1 MTEQNFPPNWYPDP
15 DDGTGLRYWDGAQ
28 WTEHRAA
35 APPPPSDA
43 SATIASPS
51 PATSTPTASDTAP
64 AASTPAPN
72 KRRRYLM
79 MLTLAAVTVLAIV
92 AIAVTTSSSS
102 KSSKSPGG
110 PSGGVTGAEKSGL
123 DHDAQVVQATV
134 ENVLVTLGLAKKH
147 PTTANIRELSQVT
160 RQAQDS
166 LNDVTHTMARDI
178 DKSDTNQ
185 AKLYDAL
192 NGIKNS
198 MGVLVA
204 YTATPKPATLASF
217 KKRYQPAAS
226 EWNRAVA
233 RIYAD
238 TGKAL
243 PTIPTA

>member
-1 MTEQNFPPNWYPDP
+1 VTEQRFPANWYPDP

-28 WTEHRAA
+28 WTEHRAT
-35 APPPPSDA
+35 APPPPTDA
-43 SATIASPS
+43 SAAIASPS
-51 PATSTPTASDTAP
+51 PVASTPTASETAP
-64 AASTPAPN
+64 AASTPAPK
-72 KRRRYLM
+72 KRRGYLT

-92 AIAVTTSSSS
+92 VIAVTTSSSS
-102 KSSKSPGG
+102 KSSKS
-110 PSGGVTGAEKSGL
+110 SGGSSGSGTSAEKSGL

-134 ENVLVTLGLAKKH
+134 ENVLVTLGLAKRH
-147 PTTANIRELSQVT
+147 PTTANMNQLAQFAQ
-160 RQAQDS
+160 QAQDS
-166 LNDVTHTMARDI
+166 LNNVTHLMARDI
-178 DKSDTNQ
+178 DMSNTNQ

-204 YTATPKPATLASF
+204 YTATPNPATLASF

-233 RIYAD
+233 GIYAD

-243 PTIPTA
+243 PTIPTS